1 MGGFRSKTIICAT
14 VISAAV
20 LLAAPLAR
28 AQERGPLALA
38 SASYF
43 FVGGKID
50 TSVEGSPMVGH
61 MYVEYM
67 IPARRRHPYPIVM
80 VHGGSQ
86 TGTNFTGTP
95 DGREGWAQYFVR
107 RGYAV
112 YVVDQVARGRAAY
125 WSPQVYGPVQPS
137 RLNFAEQRFVAPE
150 RFKQWPQ
157 AHLHTQWPG
166 AGKPGDPAFD
176 QFYASQFPSIVSF
189 PKQQEINRDALVA
202 LLDKIGPAI
211 LLTHS
216 QSGSFNWPVADARPN
231 LIKAMVAVEPSGPP
245 VHDIENTGAPD
256 WFKDA
261 ERTKVSGLADV
272 PLAYDPP
279 VPAGGALEFVRQD
292 KAGQARPGALLAAE
306 GAGAAV
312 AEPQAHPGGDHRV
325 GGVLSRALR
334 SLHRGLS
341 DPGGRAQHAH
351 PPCRC
356 RRARQRPHDDDR
368 EEQRRD
374 RRRDRA
380 VAGSPAPARSAG
392 GALTR
397 NRAAARPSARAYRLV
412 CFRRGVSRTGSA
424 DSRNRSD
431 SRDNKSGR
439 RDGCAAARPP
449 RALAAR
455 YGSAPACAGASWSR
469 PRPSRRLPPPPPP

>member
-1 MGGFRSKTIICAT
+1 MI
-14 VISAAV
+14 
-20 LLAAPLAR
+20 
-28 AQERGPLALA
+28 
-38 SASYF
+38 
-43 FVGGKID
+43 
-50 TSVEGSPMVGH
+50 GH

-137 RLNFAEQRFVAPE
+137 RINFVEQRFVAPE

-256 WFKDA
+256 QGCRA
-261 ERTKVSGLADV
+261 HQGVRAGRC
-272 PLAYDPP
+272 
-279 VPAGGALEFVRQD
+279 PAGLRS
-292 KAGQARPGALLAAE
+292 
-306 GAGAAV
+306 AGA
-312 AEPQAHPGGDHRV
+312 HR
-325 GGVLSRALR
+325 
-334 SLHRGLS
+334 
-341 DPGGRAQHAH
+341 
-351 PPCRC
+351 
-356 RRARQRPHDDDR
+356 RRARV
-368 EEQRRD
+368 
-374 RRRDRA
+374 RA
-380 VAGSPAPARSAG
+380 PGQG
-392 GALTR
+392 
-397 NRAAARPSARAYRLV
+397 
-412 CFRRGVSRTGSA
+412 
-424 DSRNRSD
+424 
-431 SRDNKSGR
+431 
-439 RDGCAAARPP
+439 
-449 RALAAR
+449 
-455 YGSAPACAGASWSR
+455 
-469 PRPSRRLPPPPPP
+469 

>member
-1 MGGFRSKTIICAT
+1 MAEECMGGFRSKTIICAT

-50 TSVEGSPMVGH
+50 TSVEGSPMVGK

-137 RLNFAEQRFVAPE
+137 RLTFTEQRFVAPE
-150 RFKQWPQ
+150 RYRQWPQ

-292 KAGQARPGALLAAE
+292 KPDRPDLVRCWRQKEPARQLPNLKRIPVVIIVSEASYHAPYDHCTAAYLTQAGVPNTLIRLAD
-306 GAGAAV
+306 V
-312 AEPQAHPGGDHRV
+312 
-325 GGVLSRALR
+325 GVLGNGHMMMIEKNNAAIA
-334 SLHRGLS
+334 GVI
-341 DPGGRAQHAH
+341 AQWLD
-351 PPCRC
+351 
-356 RRARQRPHDDDR
+356 RQR
-368 EEQRRD
+368 
-374 RRRDRA
+374 
-380 VAGSPAPARSAG
+380 
-392 GALTR
+392 L
-397 NRAAARPSARAYRLV
+397 RAAQ
-412 CFRRGVSRTGSA
+412 
-424 DSRNRSD
+424 
-431 SRDNKSGR
+431 
-439 RDGCAAARPP
+439 AAR
-449 RALAAR
+449 
-455 YGSAPACAGASWSR
+455 
-469 PRPSRRLPPPPPP
+469 